1 MHRASKRRRPGTVPL
16 DHRRFPFP
24 PAVAIVLTN
33 CVNGSP
39 ADVDAIAGLVANGAV
54 NTFTPMTSMGTFEP
68 LVTSGAEIVSE
79 STEQPWGA
87 RDCAVRDPSGNL
99 LASTS
104 RPPADASRLGL
115 IKSPSPCQLTRDGAV
130 PDERQITIA
139 DKECLWPPRS

>member
-1 MHRASKRRRPGTVPL
+1 MTAPCTELRNDVARERYRWITVG
-16 DHRRFPFP
+16 FPSH

-99 LASTS
+99 L
-104 RPPADASRLGL
+104 RIDQPPAGR
-115 IKSPSPCQLTRDGAV
+115 R
-130 PDERQITIA
+130 
-139 DKECLWPPRS
+139 